1 MYSSDFRKL
10 AIKLCKSDGIHS
22 TCQRLGIHR
31 TTIWR
36 WKQNIQMKNR
46 KKYMLPLLDKYKG
59 IICDFL
65 DTNPCTSQNILR
77 KLGNIAVSKNT
88 ISKYIKLLHYSR
100 KRTQKRGICKNNA
113 LPQ

>member
-1 MYSSDFRKL
+1 
-10 AIKLCKSDGIHS
+10 
-22 TCQRLGIHR
+22 
-31 TTIWR
+31 
-36 WKQNIQMKNR
+36 
-46 KKYMLPLLDKYKG
+46 MLPLLDKYKG

-113 LPQ
+113 LPQLIKTFTEKYKSVGITQPAITR